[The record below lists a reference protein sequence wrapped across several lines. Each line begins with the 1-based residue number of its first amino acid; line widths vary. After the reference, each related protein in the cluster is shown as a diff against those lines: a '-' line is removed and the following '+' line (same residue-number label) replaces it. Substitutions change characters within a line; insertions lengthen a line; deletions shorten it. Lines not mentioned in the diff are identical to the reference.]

1 MLPSFFFTNSTGA
14 PQGEELD
21 RMNPFSNRSSNCFF
35 SSANSAGAI
44 RYGAL
49 AIGFASG
56 SKVMVKGLIRGGVN
70 SFSGAKIS
78 SNSWTTSMFSTLTS
92 SLVAPPLTDKVTK
105 YTSPS

>member
-1 MLPSFFFTNSTGA
+1 MLPSFFFTNRTGA

-56 SKVMVKGLIRGGVN
+56 SKVIVKGLFRGGGN
-70 SFSGAKIS
+70 SFNDAKTS
-78 SNSWTTSMFSTLTS
+78 SNSWTTSMSSILTS
-92 SLVAPPLTDKVTK
+92 LLVASPLTDKVTK

>member
-1 MLPSFFFTNSTGA
+1 MLPSFFFTNRKGA

-49 AIGFASG
+49 AIGLASG
-56 SKVMVKGLIRGGVN
+56 SKVIAKGLLRVGGN
-70 SFSGAKIS
+70 SFNGAKTY
-78 SNSWTTSMFSTLTS
+78 SNSWTTSMSSILTS
-92 SLVAPPLTDKVTK
+92 SFVAPPLTD
-105 YTSPS
+105 